1 MIIKDID
8 DKKRNFRLLSE
19 ELVNSGMSEFTTKAL
34 DVLNKIKSYADQKGS
49 VKNAI

>member
-8 DKKRNFRLLSE
+8 DKKRNFRLLIE

-34 DVLNKIKSYADQKGS
+34 DVLNKIKNYADQKGS
-49 VKNAI
+49 GKNAI